1 MTSKEAVSVFLLM
14 LVILIIYAAESL
26 LIARLALAKLRNRP
40 SKFFFSKPALLI
52 HAVAVLGLG
61 CFLYGLL
68 IEPNWPQVTTIKI
81 RTPKLKNTSLRIVQ
95 ISDTHCD
102 KKLRNEKRLVQIVN
116 SLDPDL
122 IVFTGDALS
131 SGGALPLFKNT
142 MQNLNASVAKLAVR
156 GNFDLNR
163 DANELYSE
171 TGFRLLD
178 ADSVSLTKNSE
189 SFYVTGLAWA
199 NPKEFRSLLQNVPGD
214 KFSIF
219 LYHYSDLVEDTNGLN
234 IDLYLSGH
242 THGGQVRL
250 PLYGALVTLSKFGK
264 KYEAGLYKVGHTTLY
279 VNRGIGLEVPPAP
292 PVRFLCRPEITLFE
306 ISPQNR
312 AGDTA
317 L

>member
-1 MTSKEAVSVFLLM
+1 MTTQEALSIFLFM
-14 LVILIIYAAESL
+14 LIILIIYAAESL
-26 LIARLALAKLRNRP
+26 LITRFALAKLKNKP
-40 SKFFFSKPALLI
+40 SKFFFSKPVLILHALAI
-52 HAVAVLGLG
+52 LGIA

-68 IEPNWPQVTTIKI
+68 IGPNWLQVTTVKI
-81 RTPKLKNTSLRIVQ
+81 QTPKLKNTTLCIVQ

-102 KKLRNEKRLVQIVN
+102 KKARNEKRLVGIVN

-122 IVFTGDALS
+122 IVFTGDALNTPD
-131 SGGALPLFKNT
+131 ALPLFKNT
-142 MQNLNASVAKLAVR
+142 MQNLNASIAKLAVR

-163 DANELYSE
+163 DANELYSN

-178 ADSVSLTKNSE
+178 ADTVSLSKDGET
-189 SFYVTGLAWA
+189 FYVTGLAWA
-199 NPKEFRSLLQNVPGD
+199 NPKEFRSLLQNVPDD

-234 IDLYLSGH
+234 VDLYLSGH

-250 PLYGALVTLSKFGK
+250 PLYGALITLSKFGK
-264 KYEAGLYKVGHTTLY
+264 KYEAGLYKIGHTWLY

-306 ISPQNR
+306 ISPQNH
-312 AGDTA
+312 AADTE